1 MIVKTK
7 ILAKALEMG
16 TFDVAALASHA
27 AVPASTVYTVINR
40 APEEWFAQSKIA
52 TGQPGGQPTQ
62 YTVTEAGRA
71 GIAVELGRLPIGSRM
86 QLAPRTSD
94 VPPLGL
100 KVALAA
106 VRKLPGPLSRGLSN
120 QAVAKQLL
128 HIRRNLDWADSE
140 LANAPATAF
149 NAGYRMQLEL
159 ARQQVAHIERAR
171 APQVSPAKFGDV
183 RWGTGSGAPV
193 FEMTQPTAELAG
205 VAILI
210 GVLGIDDSARDLAF
224 SARGAIR
231 AARFTNPAV
240 VAPPMVIEMVDTEPS
255 GTAEKLR
262 TLLAKHSSEPAAF
275 PDVYLCVNSDHENN
289 YRLTQSL
296 DHLKPELT
304 SYHVVILDIAESE
317 ALAGYARSE
326 NVFDYRP
333 HAETDLS
340 WLVGTLLRTSS

>member
-71 GIAVELGRLPIGSRM
+71 GIAVELGRLPIASRM
-86 QLAPRTSD
+86 QLASRTSD

-106 VRKLPGPLSRGLSN
+106 VRKLPGPLSRGLSE
-120 QAVAKQLL
+120 QAVSKQLL

-159 ARQQVAHIERAR
+159 ARQQVAHIEKAR
-171 APQVSPAKFGDV
+171 APQGSPAKFRDV
-183 RWGTGSGAPV
+183 RWGTGSG
-193 FEMTQPTAELAG
+193 ELAG

-224 SARGAIR
+224 SARGALR

-240 VAPPMVIEMVDTEPS
+240 VAPPMDIEMVDAEPS
-255 GTAEKLR
+255 GTAERLR
-262 TLLAKHSSEPAAF
+262 TILAKHSTEPAAF
-275 PDVYLCVNSDHENN
+275 QDVYLCVNSDHENN
-289 YRLTQSL
+289 SRLTQSL

-340 WLVGTLLRTSS
+340 WLVGTLLRGSS